1 MAKKPVKNTTK
12 SRVILYIAAPALIG
26 VIALLIVLLAMIA
39 GGALDA
45 TQKKLVF
52 SSESQ
57 DFVYD
62 GAAHTSGGWELVDG
76 ELEEGHEAVV
86 TVTGT
91 CTEVGNAP
99 NYLTATIVDEGGNDV
114 SGLYEIEY
122 QPGTLAVT
130 PRQLT
135 VVTGSAA
142 KVYDGTPL
150 TCADY
155 TVYANGALLAGHTVT
170 AVTLPVSRTDAGVS
184 YNTAGE
190 VTVLDKDGNDVSVNY
205 SVYCVAGTL
214 NVLPRTLTVRS
225 GSASKPY
232 DGTPLTCDKWEVTS
246 NTQPLEGHTV
256 SVYVSGTRTE
266 VGESEN
272 TVAEVIIMD
281 GDTDVSHNYD
291 VKTEL
296 GVLMVTEKDSSDE
309 GEGGGSGSG
318 SGEGEGEGSGSG
330 SGEGEGE
337 GSGSGSGEG
346 EGEGSGSGSGEEE
359 GEGSGEEDD
368 DGEGEGDG
376 EDPEGSGES
385 GGGSSGGDLN
395 DSGDISGGVMGDG
408 DPVTALR
415 VYSDESGNIYLRLK
429 SFGDY
434 DGASWGQAPVYDAL
448 LDDTYCLNYL
458 TGIALSSA
466 GYESTL
472 ARIEVYGNDYYLP
485 YYIATGDLGD
495 YEIQTDDT
503 QYSGDTSQIYSLY
516 YYIYDYVQN
525 GAITPALG
533 AYSAAERAYREYV
546 YKNYLAVPQSTAQF
560 LQGIIE
566 ERGFSLSDSDI
577 VKKVATYIQGAATYN
592 MDYDRA
598 LDEEEDIVAA
608 FLQTYKEGICQ
619 HYASAATLLFR
630 ALGIPARYTIGY
642 VGATVSEK
650 WTEITTKNAHAWVE
664 VYIDGLGWVNVEVT
678 GGGPASGEGSGGGSG
693 SDDGDV
699 QLPPN
704 KLSVKPIN
712 EYMLYD
718 GTSVLRPSGTIQG
731 MADLL
736 AQGYTYSA
744 VVSGEQKNVGYGES
758 KIESFVL
765 YDPNGTDVTDMYNIT
780 FEKGRLQV
788 YLEELTVTTYDGEKV
803 YDGTPLTNGEYLIEG
818 SYLSGHSLSALTVT
832 GARLHAGSSLN
843 AFNIVITDAQGND
856 VTYMYKINAVYGSLR
871 VLPREITVT
880 AGSAEAVYTDGSTAL
895 TCTDYAITSDYETA
909 LAAGDVAEVTVTGSQ
924 TYVGYSSNVVGEV
937 KITDAEG
944 NDVTGNYIIVKKDGT
959 LRVNPPVQG

>member
-170 AVTLPVSRTDAGVS
+170 VVTLPVSRTDAGVS

-190 VTVLDKDGNDVSVNY
+190 VTVLDKDGNNVSVNY

-246 NTQPLEGHTV
+246 NTQPLDGHAV

-309 GEGGGSGSG
+309 GEGGGEDPDG
-318 SGEGEGEGSGSG
+318 SGEGE
-330 SGEGEGE
+330 
-337 GSGSGSGEG
+337 
-346 EGEGSGSGSGEEE
+346 
-359 GEGSGEEDD
+359 
-368 DGEGEGDG
+368 
-376 EDPEGSGES
+376 DPDGSGES

-533 AYSAAERAYREYV
+533 AYSAAEQAYREYV

-577 VKKVATYIQGAATYN
+577 VKKVAAYIQGAATYN

-598 LDEEEDIVAA
+598 LDEEEDIVVA

-678 GGGPASGEGSGGGSG
+678 GGGPASGESSGGGGG

-704 KLSVKPIN
+704 KLSIKPIN

-843 AFNIVITDAQGND
+843 AFDIVITDAQGND
-856 VTYMYKINAVYGSLR
+856 VTYMYKINAVYGTLR
-871 VLPREITVT
+871 VLPREITIT

-909 LAAGDVAEVTVTGSQ
+909 LAAGDVAEVAVTGSQ